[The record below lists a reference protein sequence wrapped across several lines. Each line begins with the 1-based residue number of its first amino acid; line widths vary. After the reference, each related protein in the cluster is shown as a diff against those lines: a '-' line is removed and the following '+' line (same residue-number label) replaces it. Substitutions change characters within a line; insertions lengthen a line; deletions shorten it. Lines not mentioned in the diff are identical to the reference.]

1 MNLEHF
7 QKAYHTDKTE
17 VSSSGFGKSPD
28 SRTSSSNDHHS
39 RLESSKKKGKIS
51 KGGTNER

>member
-1 MNLEHF
+1 MHLEHF

-51 KGGTNER
+51 KGGTN